1 MKEITDVV
9 KIKVTGYR
17 MIEVY
22 YTYTDGTSDGP
33 FIITE
38 NEYKLEIDTLR
49 LHKEYNVP
57 ISELENFVKLAVDT
71 YKEG

>member
-9 KIKVTGYR
+9 KIKVIGYR

-22 YTYTDGTSDGP
+22 YTYNDGTFDGP

-38 NEYKLEIDTLR
+38 NKYKLEIDTFR

-57 ISELENFVKLAVDT
+57 ISEFENFVKFVVDT